1 MSDDWSQYR
10 AQPKTDDWS
19 QYHSSNF
26 QRKTKKEKEN
36 PIEKNNE
43 GYFKRN
49 FINPIKATK
58 GKNVLETAGNLADLL
73 INKPIEMTG
82 LPSIGRGFFQGG
94 ENIIRG
100 IGNIPADIQE
110 LRGHPIDPVKVH
122 GLGQVYPI
130 PETNFD
136 KLAPLKNT
144 NPYINEAGQDI
155 GQMLSLAPINKIYQ
169 GLKGG
174 VEALPYSR
182 KIPEMVKN
190 LLAGTAT
197 GAAVSPDSRGIGA
210 ALGSA
215 SELVPASLR
224 GAKNYFQG
232 RNTSGRE
239 KDFYKAM
246 MEHEMQ
252 KADLE
257 SLKNLSTHKFGKNN
271 PEALLLSAQ
280 DKAAQ
285 LEEAEAFKRRHLSDE
300 KMLPG
305 QQLIPEAEH
314 AVHNTNEV
322 LKQTLGEGGTHSQ
335 DLSKHVVNAIEGV
348 PVIEPHPKTGLP
360 REVRKG
366 GLREEIGS
374 KYDKLEESLPDIKIP
389 GSPDMEAVEKELK
402 KYTGDKANLSEEQ
415 KESFRKALA
424 ATHPSNKSKEVNGKQ
439 FFRAYRSLKRMEG
452 NQRSKAFGL
461 SPKEH
466 DEWIERANETKKTY
480 ENMEKIIEEH
490 FPKDTIKTLHEI
502 NHEYSN
508 KVAPL
513 HENPMYQQML
523 KHGRYTGDMAEALSG
538 TTPGNK
544 ILNNLIQNNP
554 ELSRLVVGHSFAEN
568 PAKLMKPNKAI
579 EPFVRANPQ
588 IAHLMEYQKQAHSQ
602 LENAKHMAELH
613 KKVEMIPKL
622 GQEIHEQRTIA
633 KRLKQES
640 EVAGL
645 TKAEVAKKKIE
656 YEKAQK
662 KLRSTMNKLITSTIA
677 TSAITYGIK
686 KVRE

>member
-1 MSDDWSQYR
+1 MADDWVMYKAVPKAPGANFEQYKAKPK
-10 AQPKTDDWS
+10 AQPEMNEHEQLDTL
-19 QYHSSNF
+19 
-26 QRKTKKEKEN
+26 KKQHPLMYKLAEYLQGSPALEK
-36 PIEKNNE
+36 
-43 GYFKRN
+43 
-49 FINPIKATK
+49 
-58 GKNVLETAGNLADLL
+58 AGNIAGHF
-73 INKPIEMTG
+73 NNAVEGTG
-82 LPSIGRGFFQGG
+82 LPSLAKGFFGTG
-94 ENIIRG
+94 IDMARG
-100 IGNIPADIQE
+100 IGNIPADILE
-110 LRGHPIDPVKVH
+110 ATGHKVNPIKAPW
-122 GLGQVYPI
+122 LGQVYPI
-130 PETNFD
+130 PKQQYKELNV
-136 KLAPLKNT
+136 
-144 NPYINEAGQDI
+144 NPYVGEWMETI
-155 GQMLSLAPINKIYQ
+155 GSLGMGLPVYRGYQ
-169 GLKGG
+169 AAKKGI
-174 VEALPYSR
+174 EALPFVK
-182 KIPEMVKN
+182 KIPELIRNV
-190 LLAGTAT
+190 LAGSGV
-197 GAAVSPDSRGIGA
+197 GAAISPDNRGLGA
-210 ALGSA
+210 ALGGA
-215 SELVPASLR
+215 AEIVPFAV
-224 GAKNYFQG
+224 GGVKNYIQG
-232 RNTSGRE
+232 RNTAGRE
-239 KDFYKAM
+239 KDLYKAM

-257 SLKNLSTHKFGKNN
+257 SLKNQATHKFDKNN

-285 LEEAEAFKRRHLSDE
+285 LEEAEAFKRRHFPDE
-300 KMLPG
+300 TMLPG
-305 QQLIPEAEH
+305 QQLLPEAEH
-314 AVHNTNEV
+314 GVKNVNEV
-322 LKQTLGEGGTHSQ
+322 LKKTLGEGGTHSQ
-335 DLSKHVVNAIEGV
+335 DLSKEVVNAIEGV
-348 PVIEPHPKTGLP
+348 PVLEPHPKTGLL

-374 KYDKLEESLPDIKIP
+374 KYDKLEESLPDIEIP

-402 KYTGDKANLSEEQ
+402 KFTSDKTNLTEEQ
-415 KESFRKALA
+415 KDSFRKALA
-424 ATHPSNKSKEVNGKQ
+424 ATHPSAKGRKINGKE

-480 ENMEKIIEEH
+480 ENMEKIIEQH

-502 NHEYSN
+502 NHEYAN

-523 KHGRYTGDMAEALSG
+523 KHGRYAGDMADALSG

-544 ILNNLIQNNP
+544 ILNTLIQSNP

-568 PAKLMKPNKAI
+568 PSKLMKPNKAI

-588 IAHLMEYQKQAHSQ
+588 IEELMGHQKAAASA
-602 LENAKHMAELH
+602 LESAKQNEQMYKHIEN
-613 KKVEMIPKL
+613 IPKL
-622 GQEIHEQRTIA
+622 GKEIHEQRMLA

-640 EVAGL
+640 EVTGL

-662 KLRSTMNKLITSTIA
+662 KLRTTLNKLITSTIA

>member
-1 MSDDWSQYR
+1 MKDRWEQYADDAPMPASGDKWEQYLVDEPIT
-10 AQPKTDDWS
+10 PKQD
-19 QYHSSNF
+19 
-26 QRKTKKEKEN
+26 KKSHEKEQMAQLEMLKKQH
-36 PIEKNNE
+36 PLMYKLAEHLQGSPALQKAGDIAHHFNNAVE
-43 GYFKRN
+43 G
-49 FINPIKATK
+49 
-58 GKNVLETAGNLADLL
+58 
-73 INKPIEMTG
+73 TG
-82 LPSIGRGFFQGG
+82 LPSLAKGFFGTGTDMGRGIANLIPGV
-94 ENIIRG
+94 
-100 IGNIPADIQE
+100 NIPKQQYKE
-110 LRGHPIDPVKVH
+110 LNV
-122 GLGQVYPI
+122 
-130 PETNFD
+130 
-136 KLAPLKNT
+136 
-144 NPYINEAGQDI
+144 NPYLGVAAETI
-155 GQMLSLAPINKIYQ
+155 GSLAMGLPAYRGYQ
-169 GLKGG
+169 TAKKGI
-174 VEALPYSR
+174 EALPYAK
-182 KIPEMVKN
+182 KIPELIRNV
-190 LLAGTAT
+190 LAG
-197 GAAVSPDSRGIGA
+197 GAVGSAFSPDHRGLGA
-210 ALGSA
+210 ALGGA
-215 SELVPASLR
+215 AEIVPFAIG
-224 GAKNYFQG
+224 GAKNWFQG
-232 RNTSGRE
+232 RNTPARE
-239 KDFYKAM
+239 KDLYKAM

-257 SLKNLSTHKFGKNN
+257 SLKNQATHKFGKNN
-271 PEALLLSAQ
+271 PEALMLSAQ

-285 LEEAEAFKRRHLSDE
+285 LEEAEAFKRRHFPNE
-300 KMLPG
+300 QMLPG
-305 QQLIPEAEH
+305 QQLVPEAEH
-314 AVHNTNEV
+314 GVNNVNEV

-348 PVIEPHPKTGLP
+348 PVMEPHPKTGLP

-374 KYDKLEESLPDIKIP
+374 KYDKLEESLPNIEIP
-389 GSPDMEAVEKELK
+389 GSPDMEAVEKELQK
-402 KYTGDKANLSEEQ
+402 FTSDKANLSEEQ
-415 KESFRKALA
+415 KDSFRKALA
-424 ATHPSNKSKEVNGKQ
+424 ATHPSAKNKTVNGKQ

-452 NQRSKAFGL
+452 SQRSKAFGL

-480 ENMEKIIEEH
+480 ENMEKIIENH

-502 NHEYSN
+502 NHEYAN

-602 LENAKHMAELH
+602 LENAKHTAELH
-613 KKVEMIPKL
+613 KHVEMIPKL
-622 GQEIHEQRTIA
+622 GKEIHEQRAIA
-633 KRLKQES
+633 KRLKHES

>member
-1 MSDDWSQYR
+1 MGLAMNNKWEQYK
-10 AQPKTDDWS
+10 AQNSNAAQQSNEPQENRWA

-26 QRKTKKEKEN
+26 KAPKQEAPQEQEMSQEEQLAQLKKQHPLMYKLAEKLQGSQTL
-36 PIEKNNE
+36 EK
-43 GYFKRN
+43 
-49 FINPIKATK
+49 
-58 GKNVLETAGNLADLL
+58 AGNIAGHF
-73 INKPIEMTG
+73 NNAVEGTG
-82 LPSIGRGFFQGG
+82 LPSLAKGFFGTGIDMGRGIANLIPGV
-94 ENIIRG
+94 
-100 IGNIPADIQE
+100 NIPKQQYKE
-110 LRGHPIDPVKVH
+110 LNV
-122 GLGQVYPI
+122 
-130 PETNFD
+130 
-136 KLAPLKNT
+136 
-144 NPYINEAGQDI
+144 NPYAGEGAETI
-155 GQMLSLAPINKIYQ
+155 GSLGMGLPAYRGYQ
-169 GLKGG
+169 AAKKG
-174 VEALPYSR
+174 VEALPYAK
-182 KIPEMVKN
+182 KIPELIRNV
-190 LLAGTAT
+190 LAGSGV
-197 GAAVSPDSRGIGA
+197 GAAISPDNRGLGA
-210 ALGSA
+210 ALGGGA
-215 SELVPASLR
+215 ETVPFAIR

-239 KDFYKAM
+239 KDLYKAM

-257 SLKNLSTHKFGKNN
+257 SLKNLSTHKFGSNN
-271 PEALLLSAQ
+271 PEALQLSAD
-280 DKAAQ
+280 DKAIEG
-285 LEEAEAFKRRHLSDE
+285 L
-300 KMLPG
+300 
-305 QQLIPEAEH
+305 
-314 AVHNTNEV
+314 
-322 LKQTLGEGGTHSQ
+322 LKHSLGEGETHSQ
-335 DLSKHVVNAIEGV
+335 DLSRHVVNAIEGV
-348 PVIEPHPKTGLP
+348 PVMEPHPKTGLP

-523 KHGRYTGDMAEALSG
+523 KHGRYKGNMAESLSG

-554 ELSRLVVGHSFAEN
+554 ELSRLVLGHSFAEN
-568 PAKLMKPNKAI
+568 PRKLMKPNKAI
-579 EPFVRANPQ
+579 EPFIKANPQ
-588 IAHLMEYQKQAHSQ
+588 IAKLLEYQKQSHTE
-602 LENAKHMAELH
+602 LENAKHLTDIH
-613 KKVEMIPKL
+613 KQVARIPKL
-622 GQEIHEQRTIA
+622 HQEIQEQRA
-633 KRLKQES
+633 FSNRLKQEA
-640 EVAGL
+640 EVSGL

-656 YEKAQK
+656 YEKAQQ
-662 KLRSTMNKLITSTIA
+662 KLRALKGKLIGASILGTA
-677 TSAITYGIK
+677 VGYAAK
-686 KVRE
+686 KIRE

>member
-1 MSDDWSQYR
+1 MGTGIDMGR
-10 AQPKTDDWS
+10 GIANLIPGVNIPKQEYPQLHIGS
-19 QYHSSNF
+19 GQE
-26 QRKTKKEKEN
+26 RIAE
-36 PIEKNNE
+36 
-43 GYFKRN
+43 
-49 FINPIKATK
+49 FI
-58 GKNVLETAGNLADLL
+58 GSLG
-73 INKPIEMTG
+73 MG
-82 LPSIGRGFFQGG
+82 LPAYRG
-94 ENIIRG
+94 
-100 IGNIPADIQE
+100 
-110 LRGHPIDPVKVH
+110 
-122 GLGQVYPI
+122 
-130 PETNFD
+130 
-136 KLAPLKNT
+136 
-144 NPYINEAGQDI
+144 
-155 GQMLSLAPINKIYQ
+155 YQ
-169 GLKGG
+169 GAKKGI
-174 VEALPYSR
+174 EALPYAE
-182 KIPEMVKN
+182 KIPELIRNV
-190 LLAGTAT
+190 LAGSSV
-197 GAAVSPDSRGIGA
+197 GAAISPDHRGLGA
-210 ALGSA
+210 ALGGA
-215 SELVPASLR
+215 AETAPFALR

-239 KDFYKAM
+239 KDLYKAM

-257 SLKNLSTHKFGKNN
+257 SLKNLSTHKFDKNN
-271 PEALLLSAQ
+271 PEALMLSAQ

-285 LEEAEAFKRRHLSDE
+285 LEEAEAFKRRHFPNE
-300 KMLPG
+300 QMLPG
-305 QQLIPEAEH
+305 QQLVPEAEH
-314 AVHNTNEV
+314 GVNNVNEV

-335 DLSKHVVNAIEGV
+335 DLSKQVVNAIEGV
-348 PVIEPHPKTGLP
+348 PVMEPHPKTGLP
-360 REVRKG
+360 REVRRG

-554 ELSRLVVGHSFAEN
+554 ELSRLVIGHSFAEN

-588 IAHLMEYQKQAHSQ
+588 IAELMGHQKTAASA
-602 LENAKHMAELH
+602 LEAAKRNEEMFKH
-613 KKVEMIPKL
+613 VEKIPKL
-622 GQEIHEQRTIA
+622 SQEIHEQRMFA
-633 KRLKQES
+633 KRLKQEA
-640 EVAGL
+640 EVTGL
-645 TKAEVAKKKIE
+645 TKAEVAKKRIE

-662 KLRSTMNKLITSTIA
+662 KLRALTNKLIGASILGTGVGYVT
-677 TSAITYGIK
+677 K

>member
-1 MSDDWSQYR
+1 MNDKWEQYA
-10 AQPKTDDWS
+10 AQPAEDKWA
-19 QYHSSNF
+19 QYEA
-26 QRKTKKEKEN
+26 Q
-36 PIEKNNE
+36 PIEK
-43 GYFKRN
+43 KSSK
-49 FINPIKATK
+49 KASGTNK
-58 GKNVLETAGNLADLL
+58 DEEQLAALKKQHPLMYKLAEQLQGSPALEKAGNIAGHF
-73 INKPIEMTG
+73 NNAVEQTG
-82 LPSIGRGFFQGG
+82 LPSIAKGFLGTGIDMGRGIANLIPGV
-94 ENIIRG
+94 
-100 IGNIPADIQE
+100 NIPKQQYKE
-110 LRGHPIDPVKVH
+110 LNV
-122 GLGQVYPI
+122 
-130 PETNFD
+130 
-136 KLAPLKNT
+136 
-144 NPYINEAGQDI
+144 NPYVGEGAETI
-155 GQMLSLAPINKIYQ
+155 GSLGMGLPVYRGYQ
-169 GLKGG
+169 AAKKGI
-174 VEALPYSR
+174 EALPYAK
-182 KIPEMVKN
+182 KIPELIRNV
-190 LLAGTAT
+190 LAGSGV
-197 GAAVSPDSRGIGA
+197 GAAISPDHRGLGA
-210 ALGSA
+210 ALGGGA
-215 SELVPASLR
+215 ETVPFAIR
-224 GAKNYFQG
+224 GAKNWYQG
-232 RNTSGRE
+232 RNTPARE
-239 KDFYKAM
+239 KDLYKAM

-280 DKAAQ
+280 DKAKQ
-285 LEEAEAFKRRHLSDE
+285 LEEAEAFKRRHFPDE

-305 QQLIPEAEH
+305 QQLVPEAEH
-314 AVHNTNEV
+314 GVHNVNEV

-374 KYDKLEESLPDIKIP
+374 KYDKLENDLPNIEIP
-389 GSPDMEAVEKELK
+389 GSPDMEAVEKELQK
-402 KYTGDKANLSEEQ
+402 FTSDKANLSEEQ
-415 KESFRKALA
+415 KDSFRKALA
-424 ATHPSNKSKEVNGKQ
+424 ATHPSTKNKTINGKQ

-480 ENMEKIIEEH
+480 ENMEKIIEQH

-502 NHEYSN
+502 NHEYAN

-523 KHGRYTGDMAEALSG
+523 KHGKYKGDLAEALSG

-544 ILNNLIQNNP
+544 TLNNLIQSNP

-588 IAHLMEYQKQAHSQ
+588 IAELMGHQKAAASA
-602 LENAKHMAELH
+602 LEAAKRNEQMYKHIEN
-613 KKVEMIPKL
+613 IPKL
-622 GQEIHEQRTIA
+622 GQEIHEQRMMA
-633 KRLKQES
+633 KRLKQEA
-640 EVAGL
+640 EVEGI

-656 YEKAQK
+656 YEKAKK
-662 KLRSTMNKLITSTIA
+662 KLTSTMNKLITSTLA
-677 TSAITYGIK
+677 TTAITYGLK
-686 KVRE
+686 KIRE

>member
-1 MSDDWSQYR
+1 MADDWVMYKAVPKAPGANFEQYKAKPK
-10 AQPKTDDWS
+10 AQPEMNEQGQLDAL
-19 QYHSSNF
+19 
-26 QRKTKKEKEN
+26 KKQHPLMYKLAEYLQGSPALEK
-36 PIEKNNE
+36 
-43 GYFKRN
+43 
-49 FINPIKATK
+49 
-58 GKNVLETAGNLADLL
+58 AGNIAGH
-73 INKPIEMTG
+73 INNIVEGTG
-82 LPSIGRGFFQGG
+82 LPSLSKGFYGTG
-94 ENIIRG
+94 LDIARG
-100 IGNIPADIQE
+100 IGNIPADILE
-110 LRGHPIDPVKVH
+110 ATGHKVNPIKAPW
-122 GLGQVYPI
+122 LGQVYPI
-130 PETNFD
+130 PKQQYKELNV
-136 KLAPLKNT
+136 
-144 NPYINEAGQDI
+144 NPYVGEGMETI
-155 GQMLSLAPINKIYQ
+155 GSLGMGLPVYRGYQ
-169 GLKGG
+169 AVKKGI
-174 VEALPYSR
+174 EALPFVK
-182 KIPEMVKN
+182 KIPELIRNV
-190 LLAGTAT
+190 LAGSGV
-197 GAAVSPDSRGIGA
+197 GAAISPDNRGLGA
-210 ALGSA
+210 ALGGGA
-215 SELVPASLR
+215 ETVPFAIR

-239 KDFYKAM
+239 KDLYKAM
-246 MEHEMQ
+246 REHEMQ

-257 SLKNLSTHKFGKNN
+257 SLKNLSTHRFDKNN

-285 LEEAEAFKRRHLSDE
+285 LEEAEAFKRRHFPDE

-305 QQLIPEAEH
+305 QQLVPEAEYG
-314 AVHNTNEV
+314 VKNVNEV
-322 LKQTLGEGGTHSQ
+322 LKHTLREGGTHSQ
-335 DLSKHVVNAIEGV
+335 DLSQHVVNAIEGV
-348 PVIEPHPKTGLP
+348 PVLEPHPKTGLL

-402 KYTGDKANLSEEQ
+402 KYIGEKANLTEEQ

-424 ATHPSNKSKEVNGKQ
+424 ATHPSNKDKTINGKQ

-480 ENMEKIIEEH
+480 ENMEKIIEQH

-544 ILNNLIQNNP
+544 ILNNLIQGNP
-554 ELSRLVVGHSFAEN
+554 ELSRLVIGHSFAEN

-588 IAHLMEYQKQAHSQ
+588 IAELMGHQKAAASA
-602 LENAKHMAELH
+602 LESAKRNE
-613 KKVEMIPKL
+613 EMYKHIENIPKL
-622 GQEIHEQRTIA
+622 GKEIHEQRMLA

-640 EVAGL
+640 EVTGL

-656 YEKAQK
+656 YEKAQQ
-662 KLRSTMNKLITSTIA
+662 KLRALKSKLIGASVLGTAVGYTA
-677 TSAITYGIK
+677 K
-686 KVRE
+686 KIRE

>member
-1 MSDDWSQYR
+1 MNDKWEQYA
-10 AQPKTDDWS
+10 AQPNAPMAQDKWA
-19 QYHSSNF
+19 QYEA
-26 QRKTKKEKEN
+26 Q
-36 PIEKNNE
+36 PIEK
-43 GYFKRN
+43 KSSK
-49 FINPIKATK
+49 KASETNK
-58 GKNVLETAGNLADLL
+58 DEEQLAALKKQHPLMYQLAEKLQGSPALEKAGNIAGHF
-73 INKPIEMTG
+73 NNVFEGTG
-82 LPSIGRGFFQGG
+82 LPSLAKGYLGTGVEMGRGIVNLIPGV
-94 ENIIRG
+94 
-100 IGNIPADIQE
+100 NIPKQQYKE
-110 LRGHPIDPVKVH
+110 LNV
-122 GLGQVYPI
+122 
-130 PETNFD
+130 
-136 KLAPLKNT
+136 
-144 NPYINEAGQDI
+144 NPYVGEGAETIGSLGMGLPVYRGYQAAKKGIEAI
-155 GQMLSLAPINKIYQ
+155 LHSK
-169 GLKGG
+169 
-174 VEALPYSR
+174 
-182 KIPEMVKN
+182 KIPEIIRNV
-190 LLAGTAT
+190 LAG
-197 GAAVSPDSRGIGA
+197 GAVGSAISPDHRGLGA
-210 ALGSA
+210 ALGGA
-215 SELVPASLR
+215 AETVPFALR

-232 RNTSGRE
+232 RNTLGRE
-239 KDFYKAM
+239 KDLYKAM
-246 MEHEMQ
+246 AEHEMQ
-252 KADLE
+252 KGDLE
-257 SLKNLSTHKFGKNN
+257 SLKNLSTDKFRKNN
-271 PEALLLSAQ
+271 PEALLLSAK

-285 LEEAEAFKRRHLSDE
+285 LEESESFKRRHFPNE
-300 KMLPG
+300 QMLPG
-305 QQLIPEAEH
+305 QQLVPEAEH
-314 AVHNTNEV
+314 AVKNTNEV

-360 REVRKG
+360 REVRQG

-374 KYDKLEESLPDIKIP
+374 KYDKLENSLPDIEIP
-389 GSPDMEAVEKELK
+389 GSPDMEAVEKELQK
-402 KYTGDKANLSEEQ
+402 FTSDKANLSEEQ

-424 ATHPSNKSKEVNGKQ
+424 ATHPSAKNKTINGKQ

-480 ENMEKIIEEH
+480 ENMEKIIEKH
-490 FPKDTIKTLHEI
+490 FPPDTIKTLHEI

-523 KHGRYTGDMAEALSG
+523 KHGRYKGDMAEALSG

-579 EPFVRANPQ
+579 EPFVKANPQ

-613 KKVEMIPKL
+613 KQVEMIPQL
-622 GQEIHEQRTIA
+622 GKEIHEQRQFA

-662 KLRSTMNKLITSTIA
+662 KLRSTMNKLITSSLA
-677 TSAITYGIK
+677 TGAITYGYK